1 MATPKIAKKQT
12 GSEIVKAL
20 EALWTSIRKRHPELP
35 DVVIIT
41 GSAISN
47 GMAWAHFWRERWED
61 RSDATKRP
69 EMFISGERLACGAEL
84 ALQSMLHEAAHALAF
99 IRDEQDTSRQNRYHN
114 MIFVKMAEE
123 MGLEYPHLNEKGKP
137 NPDATIGFSAV
148 VLKDETKVMY
158 KAEIDKLDS
167 AIKIY
172 LNDPMF
178 LGLAGLGNGGSGT
191 TGTINIGT
199 GGDGTHRI
207 AKRGT
212 LKPTTPSRNN
222 VKYVCDCDKPRVM
235 RMAPS
240 TFEIAPIIC
249 GDCEKDFHESF

>member
-1 MATPKIAKKQT
+1 MTTRKIEKKQT

-20 EALWTSIRKRHPELP
+20 EALWTSIRKHHPELP

-61 RSDATKRP
+61 RTDATKRP

-84 ALQSMLHEAAHALAF
+84 TLQSMIHEAAHALACV
-99 IRDEQDTSRQNRYHN
+99 REEQDTSRQGRYHN
-114 MIFVKMAEE
+114 KTFVKMAEE
-123 MGLEYPHLNEKGKP
+123 LGLEYAHET
-137 NPDATIGFSAV
+137 PDSTIGFSAV
-148 VLKDETKVMY
+148 TLKDETKNMY
-158 KAEIDKLDS
+158 KVEVEKLDA
-167 AIKIY
+167 AIKVY
-172 LNDPMF
+172 LNDPY
-178 LGLAGLGNGGSGT
+178 LVGLATGT
-191 TGTINIGT
+191 TGTNGT
-199 GGDGTHRI
+199 SGSGGDGTHRI

-240 TFEIAPIIC
+240 TFEIAPISC
-249 GDCEKDFHESF
+249 GACGQDFHESF

>member
-20 EALWTSIRKRHPELP
+20 EALWTSIRKRHQELP

-61 RSDATKRP
+61 RTDATKRP
-69 EMFISGERLACGAEL
+69 EMFISGERLAAGAEL
-84 ALQSMLHEAAHALAF
+84 TLQSMLHEAAHALACV
-99 IRDEQDTSRQNRYHN
+99 REEQDTSRQGRYHN
-114 MIFVKMAEE
+114 KIFVRMAEE
-123 MGLEYPHLNEKGKP
+123 LGLEYSHEG
-137 NPDATIGFSAV
+137 PDSTIGFSAV
-148 VLKDETKVMY
+148 TLQEQTKALY
-158 KAEIDKLDS
+158 KAEVEKLDA
-167 AIKIY
+167 AIKVY
-172 LNDPMF
+172 LNDPY
-178 LGLAGLGNGGSGT
+178 LVGLA
-191 TGTINIGT
+191 TGTNGT
-199 GGDGTHRI
+199 SGSGGDGTHRI

-222 VKYVCDCDKPRVM
+222 VKYVCDCPKPRVM

-240 TFEIAPIIC
+240 TFEIASVIC
-249 GDCEKDFHESF
+249 AECEQSFHEQ

>member
-1 MATPKIAKKQT
+1 MVTRKIEKKQP

-20 EALWTSIRKRHPELP
+20 EALWTSIRKRNSELP

-61 RSDATKRP
+61 RTDATKRP

-84 ALQSMLHEAAHALAF
+84 TLQSMLHEAAHALAF
-99 IRDEQDTSRQNRYHN
+99 IRDEQDTSRQGRYHN
-114 MIFVKMAEE
+114 KIFVRMAEE
-123 MGLEYPHLNEKGKP
+123 LGLEYPHSG
-137 NPDATIGFSAV
+137 PDSTIGFSAV
-148 VLKDETKVMY
+148 TIKAETLVLY
-158 KAEIDKLDS
+158 KAEIEKLDA

-178 LGLAGLGNGGSGT
+178 LGLAGVGVGTNGTVTVT
-191 TGTINIGT
+191 TGT
-199 GGDGTHRI
+199 GGDGTPRI

-212 LKPTTPSRNN
+212 FKPTTPSRNN
-222 VKYVCDCDKPRVM
+222 VKYVCDCDKPRVL

-240 TFEIAPIIC
+240 TFEQAAIIC
-249 GDCEKDFHESF
+249 GACEKDFHESF